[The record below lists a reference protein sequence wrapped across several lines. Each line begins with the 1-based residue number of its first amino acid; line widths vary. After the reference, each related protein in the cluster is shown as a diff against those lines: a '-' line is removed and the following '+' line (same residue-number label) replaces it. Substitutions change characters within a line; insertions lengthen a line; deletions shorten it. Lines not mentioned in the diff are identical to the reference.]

1 MFFSAKTI
9 KRNLMCIYAY
19 TFINIIHDLSKSFYQ
34 KKKVSQKISNPKRSP
49 QNGLRHTSPSLI
61 YLGQW
66 PPFGQLILSQSGRYW
81 TCTFTYSVHFFFKSV
96 VVVEEIHHLKC
107 QLESDISSPE
117 TILSALKM
125 LGSKNVSKDVLLST
139 KIGHTVNRLRR
150 QGSSDEIR
158 EQAKLVFR
166 RWRRFIRDLERE
178 KPLIEVHCDKKT
190 EVLRGKARQLL
201 ADNLQVTVRLCLVFR
216 CTVYPV
222 NHLT

>member
-1 MFFSAKTI
+1 
-9 KRNLMCIYAY
+9 
-19 TFINIIHDLSKSFYQ
+19 
-34 KKKVSQKISNPKRSP
+34 
-49 QNGLRHTSPSLI
+49 
-61 YLGQW
+61 
-66 PPFGQLILSQSGRYW
+66 
-81 TCTFTYSVHFFFKSV
+81 
-96 VVVEEIHHLKC
+96 
-107 QLESDISSPE
+107 
-117 TILSALKM
+117 M

-201 ADNLQVTVRLCLVFR
+201 AENLQVTTTENLPELIERTVFHTFGRLINNTYKRKMRSLVFALKHR
-216 CTVYPV
+216 DTIREKVISGEITVKKFV
-222 NHLT
+222 TSSVDQLIS

>member
-1 MFFSAKTI
+1 M
-9 KRNLMCIYAY
+9 
-19 TFINIIHDLSKSFYQ
+19 
-34 KKKVSQKISNPKRSP
+34 
-49 QNGLRHTSPSLI
+49 
-61 YLGQW
+61 
-66 PPFGQLILSQSGRYW
+66 
-81 TCTFTYSVHFFFKSV
+81 
-96 VVVEEIHHLKC
+96 EEIHHLKC

-117 TILSALKM
+117 TVLSVLKM

-201 ADNLQVTVRLCLVFR
+201 AENLQVTV
-216 CTVYPV
+216 
-222 NHLT
+222 